1 MINLHLCS
9 AVLVGCLPPLPPLP
23 PLRSR
28 AFTPEGIFDEKKFGQ
43 DGPQHV

>member
-1 MINLHLCS
+1 MINLYLCS
-9 AVLVGCLPPLPPLP
+9 AVLVGCLPPLP

>member
-9 AVLVGCLPPLPPLP
+9 AVLVGCLP